1 VRGAEVFMPKRL
13 MSTLVG
19 GGLVLL
25 LLIQVIPYGRD
36 HTNPPVRREPS
47 WDSPQTR
54 QLAVRACYDC
64 HSNQTA
70 WPWYTQVAPISWL
83 AQYDVQKGRDELNF
97 SELDRSQKE
106 ARESA
111 ESVEEGEMP
120 PWYYVLAH
128 PEASLSPAERQA
140 LIQGLRATLGGK
152 AEQPHG
158 AVVGDTTEQRGQD
171 SHGRLK

>member
-1 VRGAEVFMPKRL
+1 
-13 MSTLVG
+13 MSALLG
-19 GGLVLL
+19 GGLALL
-25 LLIQVIPYGRD
+25 LLIQVVPYGRD
-36 HTNPPVRREPS
+36 HANPPVRREPS

-83 AQYDVQKGRDELNF
+83 AQYDVEKGRDELNF
-97 SELDRSQKE
+97 SEFDRAQKE

-111 ESVEEGEMP
+111 KSVQEGEMP

-128 PEASLSPAERQA
+128 PEASLQPAERQA
-140 LIQGLRATLGGK
+140 LIRGLQATLGGK
-152 AEQPHG
+152 AEQPDG
-158 AVVGDTTEQRGQD
+158 AVAEDAPKPSSRD
-171 SHGRLK
+171 SQYRLK